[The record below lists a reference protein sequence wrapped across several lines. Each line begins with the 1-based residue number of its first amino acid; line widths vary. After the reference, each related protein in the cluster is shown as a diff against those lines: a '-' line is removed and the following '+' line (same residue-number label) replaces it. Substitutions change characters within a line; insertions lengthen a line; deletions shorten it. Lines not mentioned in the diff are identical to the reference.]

1 MFSLLQNELTYVD
14 AQLSTMAADNPE
26 REDEEIKKAK
36 LTYQILQLNKRKKDY
51 GNIALV
57 DKELDLARAEVQMAT
72 IDTCITEIIAR
83 QNELGG

>member
-1 MFSLLQNELTYVD
+1 M
-14 AQLSTMAADNPE
+14 QLSTMAADNPE

-36 LTYQILQLNKRKKDY
+36 LTYQILQLNKRKKEY

-57 DKELDLARAEVQMAT
+57 DKELDLARAEVQMAS

-83 QNELGG
+83 QTELGG